1 MRSTLPLFFAQEFLP
16 IYLPMPP
23 ISMDFG
29 RSCMKSLWQVIGKYM
44 VSAPCRDHSRPQA
57 RPRHKP
63 GRRRMRVANPLN
75 SRMVRPAL
83 LLGACALL
91 AGADAPTGG
100 EAGVRTFVLSNI
112 YMANGGE
119 QDRCEAMSDGAL
131 EAFLASLPAEER
143 ARYATPDKRG
153 ELMGL
158 MAQRLGF
165 RRLGLRR
172 GDFGGRVGAAKLPDG
187 LDPSGPITPAQALEI
202 GRLNGFP
209 AGRGRLAYQKQTV
222 AYSSCTNPE
231 DFPQLAKGFHTYG
244 GKIAAGIDLDGK
256 VGRNDLT
263 APDGSRGV
271 DNQLWRA
278 AGCVRIFRE
287 SSEPRTAKKIF
298 ISARAPTL
306 IEVRGIDDAT
316 NDPEVTVNIYAA
328 ADPVV
333 RDARGEALARASFTL
348 DPDPTLR
355 ATVRGRIENGV
366 LTTEP
371 ADLRFN
377 YKEQIIDAPR
387 FFRAARIRA
396 TFKPDGS
403 IEGGVYGYYD
413 LASFYDSIEQM
424 TQNGADLSGVS
435 CPGVRQAIDR
445 LADGYKD
452 RRTGRYTAISSAY
465 QFFGVPAFV
474 IRDERAFAA
483 RAAAPGNGS

>member
-1 MRSTLPLFFAQEFLP
+1 M
-16 IYLPMPP
+16 
-23 ISMDFG
+23 
-29 RSCMKSLWQVIGKYM
+29 
-44 VSAPCRDHSRPQA
+44 
-57 RPRHKP
+57 
-63 GRRRMRVANPLN
+63 ANPWN
-75 SRMVRPAL
+75 SPVTRSAAL
-83 LLGACALL
+83 LAGCAML

-100 EAGVRTFVLSNI
+100 EAGVRAFVLSNI
-112 YMANGGE
+112 YLANGGE
-119 QDRCEAMSDGAL
+119 EDRCAATSGGAL
-131 EAFLASLPAEER
+131 ESFLATLSPAER
-143 ARYATPDKRG
+143 AQYSTPDKRAA
-153 ELMGL
+153 LMDL
-158 MAQRLGF
+158 MATRLGF
-165 RRLGLRR
+165 RRIGLRR
-172 GDFGGRVGAAKLPDG
+172 GDFGGRLSGAKLPEG
-187 LDPSGPITPAQALEI
+187 LDPAGPITPAQALEI

-231 DFPQLAKGFHTYG
+231 DFPQLASEYRTYE
-244 GKIAAGIDLDGK
+244 GKIAAGINLDGK
-256 VGRNDLT
+256 TGKHDFSG
-263 APDGSRGV
+263 PDGSRGV

-278 AGCVRIFRE
+278 VGCVRVFRE
-287 SSEPRTAKKIF
+287 GSERPTAKKTF

-333 RDARGEALARASFTL
+333 RDARGEALSRASFTL

-377 YKEQIIDAPR
+377 YKEQIVDSPR
-387 FFRAARIRA
+387 LFRAARLRA
-396 TFKPDGS
+396 TFKPDGT
-403 IEGGVYGYYD
+403 IDGGIYGYYD
-413 LASFYDSIEQM
+413 LASYYDSIEQM

-445 LADGYKD
+445 LADGFKD

-474 IRDERAFAA
+474 IPDSRAIAA
-483 RAAAPGNGS
+483 RAPRPENGS